1 MRPAVIDRLRK
12 PVLTDPAVEEMQI
25 MAAPAPAKGPGP
37 AKLDPLVEA
46 LGLAVARNAIRDRT
60 LSAA

>member
-12 PVLTDPAVEEMQI
+12 PAAADLATEDMQTLTV
-25 MAAPAPAKGPGP
+25 PAPGQSP

-46 LGLAVARNAIRDRT
+46 LGLAVARNATRDRT

>member
-1 MRPAVIDRLRK
+1 MRTAVIDRLRK
-12 PVLTDPAVEEMQI
+12 PAATDPTVDETQ
-25 MAAPAPAKGPGP
+25 APAAMRPSTP

-46 LGLAVARNAIRDRT
+46 LGLAVARNATRDRT

>member
-1 MRPAVIDRLRK
+1 MRIAVIDRLRK
-12 PVLTDPAVEEMQI
+12 SAATYPTVDETQ
-25 MAAPAPAKGPGP
+25 APAPSRPSAP

-46 LGLAVARNAIRDRT
+46 LGLAVARNATRERT